1 MKNPST
7 PSYWSLV
14 WQRFQKNRG
23 AKWSFR
29 VFIALLWIALL
40 NPFIA
45 GDVPIFTKI
54 KGESSFPIFKQYLID
69 LGLTAKTGKYLD
81 PSSWHETQY
90 DQAIF
95 PIIPYSANYRD
106 TDNIHFKSPFGP
118 QTMKRGQAWHWLGTD
133 KLGKDVAAG
142 IIGGIRVALKVGL
155 ISMLIATLI
164 GLFMGGLAG
173 YFGDDGL
180 RLPIVTIALNLIALF
195 FAIHFAFIS
204 RSYQLSLKDAD
215 GELLKSCLIFIIT
228 IACFN
233 VLAKLLLYLP
243 AFKKAITLPLDMLV
257 MRLIEVLNA
266 VPGLLLII
274 AFSAI
279 FSTKTLWPIIL
290 IIGFLSWTG
299 IARFFRGELLKVR
312 NMEFIQASRAL
323 GYSDWRILFKH
334 ALPNAIGPVIILV
347 AFGIASAIL
356 TEAALSFLGIGIT
369 EDIQVTWGTMLKVRS
384 NGANWWMSIF
394 PGLAIFVT
402 ILTFNLIGEGLKDAI
417 DAKDLVD

>member
-1 MKNPST
+1 LKNSST
-7 PSYWSLV
+7 PSYWSLI

-23 AKWSFR
+23 AKWAFR
-29 VFIALLWIALL
+29 VFIALLWLAIL

-45 GDVPIFTKI
+45 GDVPIYTKI
-54 KGESSFPIFKQYLID
+54 KGESSFPIFKQYVID
-69 LGLTAKTGKYLD
+69 MGLAPKTGNYLD
-81 PSSWHETQY
+81 PSSWHEAKY

-106 TDNIHFKSPFGP
+106 TENIHFVSPFGP
-118 QTMKRGQAWHWLGTD
+118 QKMKLGQAWHWLGTD
-133 KLGKDVAAG
+133 QLGKDVAAG

-155 ISMLIATLI
+155 MSMLIATLI

-180 RLPIVTIALNLIALF
+180 HLPIITVLLNLLAVFL
-195 FAIHFAFIS
+195 ATHFAFIS

-215 GELLKSCLIFIIT
+215 GGLFKSILIFIGIFLL
-228 IACFN
+228 FN
-233 VLAKLLLYLP
+233 LLAKALQYIP
-243 AFKKAITLPLDMLV
+243 FFQKAVTLPLDMIV
-257 MRLIEVLNA
+257 MRIIEVLDA
-266 VPGLLLII
+266 VPTLLLII
-274 AFSAI
+274 AFAAI

-290 IIGFLSWTG
+290 IIGFLNWTS

-312 NMEFIQASRAL
+312 NMEFIQASSAL

-347 AFGIASAIL
+347 AFGIAGAIL
-356 TEAALSFLGIGIT
+356 AEASLSFLGIGIT
-369 EDIQVTWGTMLKVRS
+369 DDFQVTWGTLLKVPS
-384 NGANWWMSIF
+384 NGSNWWMSIF

-417 DAKDLVD
+417 DAKDL